1 MIIWREVEGAVVAA
15 RESPAVVTIG
25 NFDGVHLGHQHLLA
39 EARAAGSPVVAVTFD
54 PHPAEVFAPDRA
66 PKRLTT
72 LGRRIELLKHHGADE
87 VRVLAFDR
95 EMASLSAPDFIR
107 RVLIDQ
113 LQASAVVV
121 GENFRFGAKA
131 AGDVGLMHA
140 ELERVG
146 CAVRGVPLAE
156 AGELDGRPFCS
167 TLVREL
173 VEAGQVAQA
182 GRVLGRP
189 HEVEGTVR
197 RGDGRGRDLGF
208 PTANVPTDDRVSVP
222 ADGVYAG
229 FVRLDGLAHPAA
241 ISVGTNPT
249 FGANSRR
256 VESYVLDTSTIDLYD
271 QVIRVEFVDHLRP
284 MERFDTVE
292 ALVAQMH
299 EDVSAARAVLHATPG

>member
-1 MIIWREVEGAVVAA
+1 MIWCDVAGAVVAP

-25 NFDGVHLGHQHLLA
+25 NFDGVHRGHQHLLA
-39 EARAAGSPVVAVTFD
+39 EAQDAGSPVVAVTFD
-54 PHPAEVFAPDRA
+54 PHPAELLAPDRA
-66 PKRLTT
+66 PKSLTT
-72 LGRRIELLKHHGADE
+72 LARRIELLRAHGADE

-95 EMASLSAPDFIR
+95 EMAALSAEEFIR
-107 RVLIDQ
+107 LVLIDQ
-113 LQASAVVV
+113 LRASAVVV

-131 AGDVGLMHA
+131 AGDVGLMHR
-140 ELERVG
+140 ELVALG
-146 CAVRGVPLAE
+146 CRVRGVALAE

-173 VEAGQVAQA
+173 VEAGQVAEA
-182 GRVLGRP
+182 AMVLGRP
-189 HEVEGTVR
+189 HEVEGVVR

-208 PTANVPTDDRVSVP
+208 PTANVSTDDRFAVP

-229 FVRLDGLAHPAA
+229 YVRLDQVRHPAA

-249 FGANSRR
+249 FGANARR
-256 VESYVLDTSTIDLYD
+256 VESYVLDTTTIDLYD
-271 QVIRVEFVDHLRP
+271 EAIGVQFVDHLRP

-299 EDVSAARAVLHATPG
+299 DDVSAARALLHATPR